1 MALVKCPRCELNYM
15 NDTEEMC
22 SVCHR
27 EVRGESEQYD
37 MIELCS
43 ECGENPAVPGYELC
57 ASCLKEL
64 QRRSTADNAADD
76 AIVHEENTIGIVDSV
91 SNMDEIDLGGDLDDV
106 PFDTDGADFHD
117 DERSDEEAEEDGEE

>member
-15 NDTEEMC
+15 NDTDEMC
-22 SVCHR
+22 SVCRR

-57 ASCLKEL
+57 SSCLKEL
-64 QRRSTADNAADD
+64 QRRSAADTADDV
-76 AIVHEENTIGIVDSV
+76 IVHEENPIGIVDSV

-106 PFDTDGADFHD
+106 PFDTDEADFHD
-117 DERSDEEAEEDGEE
+117 DELGEEESEEDGEE

>member
-15 NDTEEMC
+15 NDTDEMC
-22 SVCHR
+22 SVCRR

-57 ASCLKEL
+57 ASWLKEL
-64 QRRSTADNAADD
+64 QRRSAADTADDV
-76 AIVHEENTIGIVDSV
+76 IVHEENPIGIVDSV

-106 PFDTDGADFHD
+106 PFDTDEEDFHD
-117 DERSDEEAEEDGEE
+117 DELGEEESEEDGEE